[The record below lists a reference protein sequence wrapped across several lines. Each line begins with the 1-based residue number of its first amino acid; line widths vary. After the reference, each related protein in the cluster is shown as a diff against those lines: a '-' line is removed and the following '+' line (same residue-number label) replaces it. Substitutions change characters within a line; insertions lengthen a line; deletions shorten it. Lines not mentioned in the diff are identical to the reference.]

1 MGFLDF
7 IPVIGQVID
16 KIFPDP
22 KAAEAA
28 KLELLK
34 LQISD
39 SQFTSKIDADLKL
52 AQLDI
57 NKIEAAS
64 PNLFVSGGR
73 PFMIWVCGVAF
84 SWQYVIMPIT
94 VFILN
99 IYGHPIT
106 DLPQLDMNSMMPI
119 LGGLLGLG
127 AMRSYE
133 RVKGAIP
140 KGK

>member
-1 MGFLDF
+1 MAFLDF
-7 IPVIGQVID
+7 IPFIGKILDKVI
-16 KIFPDP
+16 PDP
-22 KAAEAA
+22 KAAADA
-28 KLELLK
+28 KMELLK
-34 LQISD
+34 LQIGD
-39 SQFTSKIDADLKL
+39 SQFTQQLTNDLVQ

-73 PFMIWVCGVAF
+73 PFILWICGLIFAAN
-84 SWQYVIMPIT
+84 YLIIPLIA
-94 VFILN
+94 FILN

-106 DLPQLDMNSMMPI
+106 DMPKLDMGEMMPV

-133 RVKGAIP
+133 RVKGVIA